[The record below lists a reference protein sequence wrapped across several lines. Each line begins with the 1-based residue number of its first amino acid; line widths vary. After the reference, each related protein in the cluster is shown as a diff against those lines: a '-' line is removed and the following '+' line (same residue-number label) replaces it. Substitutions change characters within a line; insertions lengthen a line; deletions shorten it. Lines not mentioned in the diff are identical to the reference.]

1 MPPPP
6 DRQVNFSVTS
16 GIEGISFF
24 GPSFIGRAPLAF
36 LSAPTSKA
44 VSPILSGL
52 VMRSSMNL
60 SSGMPEA
67 TSITRP
73 SRSVDMEYSQVVPG
87 W

>member
-6 DRQVNFSVTS
+6 DLQVNFSVTS
-16 GIEGISFF
+16 GMAGSSFL
-24 GPSFIGRAPLAF
+24 GPSFIGLAPRAF
-36 LSAPTSKA
+36 LSAATSKA
-44 VSPILSGL
+44 VSPIFSGL

-67 TSITRP
+67 TSTTRP
-73 SRSVDMEYSQVVPG
+73 SRSVDMEYSHVVPG

>member
-6 DRQVNFSVTS
+6 DFQVVFSVTS
-16 GIEGISFF
+16 GMAGISFF
-24 GPSFIGRAPLAF
+24 GPSFCGRAPRSF
-36 LSAPTSKA
+36 LSARTSKA

-67 TSITRP
+67 TSMTRP
-73 SRSVDMEYSQVVPG
+73 STSVDIEYSQWVPG

>member
-6 DRQVNFSVTS
+6 DRQVNFSATS
-16 GIEGISFF
+16 GIEGSSFL
-24 GPSFIGRAPLAF
+24 GPSFIGLAPRAF
-36 LSAPTSKA
+36 LSAPASKP
-44 VSPILSGL
+44 VSPIFSGL

-67 TSITRP
+67 TSTTRP
-73 SRSVDMEYSQVVPG
+73 STSVDMEYSQVVPG